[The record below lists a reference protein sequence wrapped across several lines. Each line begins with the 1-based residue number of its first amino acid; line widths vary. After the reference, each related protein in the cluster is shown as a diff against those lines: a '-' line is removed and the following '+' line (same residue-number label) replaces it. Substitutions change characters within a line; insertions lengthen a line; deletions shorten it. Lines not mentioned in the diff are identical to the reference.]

1 MAFHAKFT
9 NLGASG
15 RFGPTSL
22 GSYYVRKDHGN
33 MVTVSNGIQYWTVP
47 HTGTYEIK
55 TVGAAGGYDKYG
67 SAARGRGVYMRGE
80 FELNKGDVLK
90 ILVGQEG
97 GINSHS
103 QSSGG
108 GGGTFVATSSNTPV
122 IIAGG
127 GGGIENLQTRL
138 TRCDASTGTSGRKN
152 QCKISCTIWSG
163 GVNGKGALVADTSYS
178 GELGHFT
185 SQARARVKHESRVNF
200 ESRVKFESTY
210 KLRFFCAGFAKP
222 IFENC

>member
-1 MAFHAKFT
+1 MYRTTPLLFTRIFSKLSPFPTLVLVLTCFLYRYFNILVTDPFYANFT

-22 GSYYVRKDHGN
+22 GSHYVGKDHDN
-33 MVTVSNGIQYWTVP
+33 MVTVRNGIQYWTVP
-47 HTGTYEIK
+47 STGKYEIK
-55 TVGAAGGYDKYG
+55 AVGAAGGYDRRG
-67 SAARGRGVYMRGE
+67 SAARGRGAYMRGE

-97 GINSHS
+97 GINSVS

-152 QCKISCTIWSG
+152 QCKNSCTIWSG
-163 GVNGKGALVADTSYS
+163 GVNGKGALVADTGNS
-178 GELGHFT
+178 GEL
-185 SQARARVKHESRVNF
+185 
-200 ESRVKFESTY
+200 
-210 KLRFFCAGFAKP
+210 FFLL
-222 IFENC
+222 N